1 MMDEQEAT
9 LYSGARVRRS
19 LKFFVSGRVI
29 AAVCAFLATVL
40 VVRELTINEYAAFVL
55 AIGSPIV
62 FGLICGLGME
72 RVIPRFLPELHSQG
86 KRHELANLSWMLLLA
101 RVLLLTPA
109 FLALYLLWNL
119 ILQQV
124 SIELPVSYLPLLIA
138 YIVAFLVTKQTA
150 DTLQALLHNRE
161 ASLATSA
168 DALTR
173 LGTLYYFAWFDGL
186 NLQTALWSYI
196 AGAVVGG
203 ITGIVAMS
211 SHLPLATDPA
221 RRGFGLP
228 LNDLLKYSSHA
239 YLHNLGGILLT
250 PQALRIVCAPLL
262 GATGT
267 AALGFAQSM
276 VEFFRRHLPVN
287 FLIGMIEPI
296 LIGRYR
302 ETRNFGLLNSY
313 ASAILKVNLFLLL
326 PFSCWLAMA
335 GDSAIALVTGG
346 KYLDSIWLLA
356 GLLILLA
363 LEGHRTLL
371 HVIIMAVDET
381 WLLVLSQ
388 FWPNVLLVVLVSAVY
403 IFGLQGLLAAL
414 AGIFLFVNIY
424 LARLL
429 RSKGHDYM
437 LDVAGVA
444 RLGLLSLLAGCTGVL
459 VDQAIDG
466 IEGSLAA
473 GIATLTIF
481 LVGAY
486 RFKAFSA
493 TERDIINRLIG
504 RPVWL
509 W

>member
-1 MMDEQEAT
+1 MDEQEAA
-9 LYSGARVRRS
+9 LYSGTRIRRS

-29 AAVCAFLATVL
+29 AAVCAFLATVI
-40 VVRELTINEYAAFVL
+40 VVRELTINDYAAFIL

-72 RVIPRFLPELHSQG
+72 RVIPRFIPELHSQG
-86 KRHELANLSWMLLLA
+86 KRQELANLSWMLLFA

-109 FLALYLLWNL
+109 FLVLYLLWNL
-119 ILQQV
+119 ILQLV
-124 SIELPVSYLPLLIA
+124 SIDIPVSYLPLLIA
-138 YIVAFLVTKQTA
+138 YIVTFLVAKQTA

-161 ASLATSA
+161 ASIATSA

-173 LGTLYYFAWFDGL
+173 LGMLYYFVWFDGL
-186 NLQTALWSYI
+186 NLQTALLSYI
-196 AGAVVGG
+196 AGSVVGG
-203 ITGIVAMS
+203 IAGILAMLS
-211 SHLPLATDPA
+211 LLPPVTRPA
-221 RRGFGLP
+221 KLGVGLSIGE
-228 LNDLLKYSSHA
+228 LLKYSSHA
-239 YLHNLGGILLT
+239 YLHNVGGILLT

-276 VEFFRRHLPVN
+276 VEFVRRHLPVN

-302 ETRNFGLLNSY
+302 ETRNFTLLNSY

-326 PFSCWLAMA
+326 PFACWIAFA
-335 GDSAIALVTGG
+335 GDSAVALITGG

-388 FWPNVLLVVLVSAVY
+388 FWPNVLLVVLVSAIY
-403 IFGLQGLLAAL
+403 FFGLQGLLAAL

-424 LARLL
+424 LARSL
-429 RSKGHDYM
+429 RSKGHNYM
-437 LDVAGVA
+437 LDSNGMA
-444 RLGLLSLLAGCTGVL
+444 RLGVLSLLSGCTGVL
-459 VDQAIDG
+459 IDQAIG
-466 IEGSLAA
+466 GLEGSLAA
-473 GIATLTIF
+473 GVTTLTIF

-493 TERDIINRLIG
+493 MERDIINRLIG
-504 RPVWL
+504 RPIWL